1 MGWCNFSINIDEIE
15 VIQGLQNKKRT
26 YGANNIIKSGI
37 GRNILTYHGK
47 IFLQPNNALSDT
59 YTEVVSRRQFKWNMK
74 NDRYYFYSTDKAI
87 ITNLHRT
94 LEYFEMSDDKEI
106 IKFFDG
112 RRKTINNIIKY
123 YPGKELLLQILELLG
138 NKYKVKISEQD
149 LIANLDIRLIPKDI
163 KDLFNFIKI

>member
-59 YTEVVSRRQFKWNMK
+59 YTEVVSRRQFKWDI
-74 NDRYYFYSTDKAI
+74 NDSSYHFYSTDKAI
-87 ITNLHRT
+87 ITASHRT
-94 LEYFEMSDDKEI
+94 LEYFEVIDDKEI
-106 IKFFDG
+106 IRFFENLKSNG
-112 RRKTINNIIKY
+112 RYNEYFDAVHLLFKNIDDQRILVESGYGKIEDSVDFNEYIKGVSHDAQSRKLK
-123 YPGKELLLQILELLG
+123 L
-138 NKYKVKISEQD
+138 
-149 LIANLDIRLIPKDI
+149 
-163 KDLFNFIKI
+163 